1 MLHAVMAAVAE
12 FYSGNLALEA
22 KKGMVKEA
30 EFGGTPGPSPVG
42 YRNVRDRIDGK
53 DIGVVVLDEPHATHI
68 RWAFKTFATPAA
80 APHLGGCPATIR
92 LPERPA
98 SIQAVHKILSG

>member
-1 MLHAVMAAVAE
+1 MAAVAE
-12 FYSGNLALEA
+12 FYSGNLALEG

-30 EFGGTPGPSPVG
+30 KFGGTPGPSPVG

-80 APHLGGCPATIR
+80 APHLGGAP
-92 LPERPA
+92 RP
-98 SIQAVHKILSG
+98 SGCRSARRRFKRCTRFCRGDRI

>member
-1 MLHAVMAAVAE
+1 MAAVAE

-98 SIQAVHKILSG
+98 SIQAVHKILSGDRI